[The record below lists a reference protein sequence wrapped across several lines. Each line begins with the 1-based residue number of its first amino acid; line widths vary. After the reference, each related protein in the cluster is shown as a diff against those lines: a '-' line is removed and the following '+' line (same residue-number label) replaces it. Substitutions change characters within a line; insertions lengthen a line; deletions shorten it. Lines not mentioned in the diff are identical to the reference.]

1 MIMENVLS
9 LEEKVKQLINKKL
22 SICSC
27 NPCTCSI
34 PKKDEY
40 FQELKN
46 ILKIQNFEKFKT
58 ETQFQI
64 KTLTKKESDHAKTNK
79 PRFAEQRKAI

>member
-1 MIMENVLS
+1 MEDVLS
-9 LEEKVKQLINKKL
+9 LEEKVQQLINKKL

-34 PKKDEY
+34 QKKDEY

-46 ILKIQNFEKFKT
+46 ILKKLNFEKL
-58 ETQFQI
+58 ELERQFQI
-64 KTLTKKESDHAKTNK
+64 KT
-79 PRFAEQRKAI
+79 